1 MGNRVDVHNDLNAR
15 QVPHKWMLIDSYWY
29 GENRYD
35 GTWLWE
41 DGEWLTSSDP
51 PAWPQRFEHG
61 LAW

>member
-1 MGNRVDVHNDLNAR
+1 VHNDLNAR